1 MDTIPTM
8 LSLRLFSLPKIHKR
22 KRGRNDAKG
31 RSSLRPEEVPSCGA
45 RRPDYSFNSV
55 SFCSISSTEEL
66 TSAYIQTESLSFHS
80 PPASPEVSDTKTRA
94 KRVSFA
100 VSGESPTAS
109 THTIESVH
117 SISEQEKQE
126 RWYTS
131 AQIEMLK
138 NINAVHK
145 VFFFEQHEEGG
156 GDDDSMFCRTGLD
169 FALSSDR
176 QERAGAYRSAVLSC
190 YTDQKNQIFH
200 RPNQND
206 LARLCE
212 KLSKAAV
219 KDAIAMAND
228 LRADVLSVARH

>member
-1 MDTIPTM
+1 M
-8 LSLRLFSLPKIHKR
+8 LSLRLFSLPKVHKR
-22 KRGRNDAKG
+22 KRGRKDAKG
-31 RSSLRPEEVPSCGA
+31 RSSSVRPEEVPSCGA

-66 TSAYIQTESLSFHS
+66 TSAYIQTESLSFRS

-100 VSGESPTAS
+100 VSGESATAS

-138 NINAVHK
+138 NINTVHK
-145 VFFFEQHEEGG
+145 VFFFEQHEEGGGG

-200 RPNQND
+200 RPNQES

-212 KLSKAAV
+212 KLSKAAL
-219 KDAIAMAND
+219 KDAIEMAND
-228 LRADVLSVARH
+228 LRADVLSTARH

>member
-1 MDTIPTM
+1 M
-8 LSLRLFSLPKIHKR
+8 LSLRLFSLPKVHKR
-22 KRGRNDAKG
+22 KRGRKDAKG
-31 RSSLRPEEVPSCGA
+31 RSSSVRPEEVPSCGA

-55 SFCSISSTEEL
+55 SLCSISSTEEL
-66 TSAYIQTESLSFHS
+66 TAAFIQTESLSFRS

-138 NINAVHK
+138 NINTVHK
-145 VFFFEQHEEGG
+145 VFFFEQHEEGGGG

-200 RPNQND
+200 RSNPEG

-212 KLSKAAV
+212 KLSKAAL
-219 KDAIAMAND
+219 KDAIEMAND
-228 LRADVLSVARH
+228 LRADVLSTARH